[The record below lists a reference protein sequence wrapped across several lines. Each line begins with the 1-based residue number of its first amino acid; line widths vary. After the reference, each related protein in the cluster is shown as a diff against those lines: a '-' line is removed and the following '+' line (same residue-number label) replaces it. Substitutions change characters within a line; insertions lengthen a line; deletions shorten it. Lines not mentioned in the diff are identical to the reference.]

1 MAIPD
6 TADPPDLASALAAGQ
21 GAFYLATGVWPLVH
35 DRSFQAVTGPKV
47 DVWLVKTVG
56 SLVAV
61 VGGVLL
67 AAGLRRSVSTELR
80 VIAAGSAAALAA
92 IDIVYASRRRISPI
106 YLADAVV
113 EIGLVA
119 AWGAAGA
126 AESRIATSLPA
137 SG

>member
-1 MAIPD
+1 MRAPD
-6 TADPPDLASALAAGQ
+6 RPATSELASTLAVGQ

-56 SLVAV
+56 CLVSV
-61 VGGVLL
+61 IGGVLL
-67 AAGLRRSVSTELR
+67 AAGVRRSVPTELR
-80 VIAAGSAAALAA
+80 AIAAGSAAALAA
-92 IDIVYASRRRISPI
+92 IDIVYASRGRIFPI
-106 YLADAVV
+106 YLADAAV

-126 AESRIATSLPA
+126 DEAATPPRTS
-137 SG
+137 S

>member
-1 MAIPD
+1 MASAD
-6 TADPPDLASALAAGQ
+6 TPVPPDLASAVAAGQ

-67 AAGLRRSVSTELR
+67 AAGLRRSVPAELR

-92 IDIVYASRRRISPI
+92 IDLVYAARGRISPI

-119 AWGAAGA
+119 AWGAAG
-126 AESRIATSLPA
+126 SGDPDIVRSPPA
-137 SG
+137 SE

>member
-6 TADPPDLASALAAGQ
+6 TPDPPDLASALATGQ

-35 DRSFQAVTGPKV
+35 DRSFQAVTGPKA

-67 AAGLRRSVSTELR
+67 AAGLRRSVPTELR

-92 IDIVYASRRRISPI
+92 IDVVYASRGRISPI

-113 EIGLVA
+113 EVGLVA
-119 AWGAAGA
+119 AWGAAGPA
-126 AESRIATSLPA
+126 ASGIATSPPA
-137 SG
+137 SE